1 MFEDDDEEEE
11 EESFFQ
17 RRLHPLQI
25 VFVGIVDKLVDL
37 TSDTYFAKILQVN
50 NNNNISPKFNHQH
63 NHDHYCKTSELYW
76 DTTAGINQ
84 MDANCRFFTFKRK
97 SIIIR
102 IKVGVGVYKK
112 EEGIGGIVSHK
123 TILLLNNSL

>member
-1 MFEDDDEEEE
+1 MFEDDDDDEE

-50 NNNNISPKFNHQH
+50 KNNDISPKFNHQRD
-63 NHDHYCKTSELYW
+63 HDHYWKTSELYW

-84 MDANCRFFTFKRK
+84 MDANCRFFTFERK

-112 EEGIGGIVSHK
+112 KEEEMGGTAKLFHIK
-123 TILLLNNSL
+123 LFNY